1 MISEGIQLRSII
13 KDYLIK
19 NGIKYNNIEI
29 FSLDKGLSNFLYKVS
44 VDGNLYFLKIFGD
57 LEKYEIVNREFETI
71 LLENNSKLGLCPRVL
86 DTDMKLFRIEEYMDN
101 LNSPSDDV
109 LLNEVFI
116 NSLIDR
122 ILDFQFSLTNI
133 EFDNKC
139 LQENSV
145 FDFLSKIHKI
155 GKDKLY
161 DFISN
166 LDNKNQID
174 QKILTVKYCLDNF
187 PNYIDKLDLDSYKLI
202 LTHNDIHKGNII
214 VDQHND
220 VTGIIDYEYACYNLI
235 GFDIINYL
243 IESFFD
249 LDYPVYPFYKCKNID
264 PLFYDNKF
272 FSIYLLYL
280 DKLRKKDFISHK
292 EYDSLKDKNYYL
304 KVLSLCSLFWFAS
317 STIFINYNESNNYQ
331 KFNYIDYSLDRI
343 SIYEKAN
350 EFNI

>member
-1 MISEGIQLRSII
+1 
-13 KDYLIK
+13 
-19 NGIKYNNIEI
+19 
-29 FSLDKGLSNFLYKVS
+29 
-44 VDGNLYFLKIFGD
+44 
-57 LEKYEIVNREFETI
+57 
-71 LLENNSKLGLCPRVL
+71 
-86 DTDMKLFRIEEYMDN
+86 
-101 LNSPSDDV
+101 
-109 LLNEVFI
+109 
-116 NSLIDR
+116 
-122 ILDFQFSLTNI
+122 
-133 EFDNKC
+133 
-139 LQENSV
+139 
-145 FDFLSKIHKI
+145 
-155 GKDKLY
+155 LY